1 MATLKDC
8 LDIPGSVLEKTFLN
22 ACKTG
27 EVDVVKDCI
36 LQGVNINCSSG
47 WPLRRAVRYHRDR
60 VWRYLLSF
68 PDLEVNLVNS
78 FGMSSLHTA
87 ARFSNGPAVSSLLA
101 SPLIHPNLRTKTG
114 ATALMVAAKYL
125 SRPALEL
132 LIKDQRVD
140 LGCVDEQNRN
150 VLQVAGVALLHV
162 DESLRTSICDVL
174 RLEINRRSTKRRK
187 LEAVHPEQ
195 ILVRHAREKLNKLI
209 SDLEDSQRL
218 EMVRFQENSEND
230 KKTFQDKQSEE
241 KENLILKIEEEERLF
256 LYNQD
261 VQRSKF
267 LSRMS
272 RRKFQFE
279 RMQQE
284 AGEEFLDS
292 EKRKLEDFKDKQS
305 RQKETLLISQK
316 SNFDDREEPI
326 SKTSLERKLCKS
338 LGGSVTDIA
347 AEIELHEDRLARPHM
362 TPCDR
367 PLASNQTLI
376 NCYTIP
382 GAGEA
387 AGPVASILC
396 RKLSCPPRMISDS
409 LTVTSTPPPSPVNL
423 FPRSGQRSYNSPI
436 LPEVSSDASL
446 NPSPVP
452 SLEFIPSHSDLAAS
466 IPDTCP
472 NIKALLALKV
482 INPAESD
489 EDLSVTQSPLH
500 HNYLTYPWRGHTTS
514 ELPPSFTTKSTPRLS
529 RKNTMEVVREES
541 DDESPG
547 ADIKERREERRS
559 LVERGRRERK
569 ITRPILLTAQ
579 NNQSSVTA
587 ESVII
592 VASQR
597 RNSENV
603 LSKDVMENETKCRVI

>member
-1 MATLKDC
+1 MATLTNCHDM
-8 LDIPGSVLEKTFLN
+8 PPVLERTFLN

-27 EVDVVKDCI
+27 EVEVVKDCI

-47 WPLRRAVRYHRDR
+47 WPLRRAVRYHKDR

-68 PDLEVNLVNS
+68 PDLEVNLANHY
-78 FGMSSLHTA
+78 GMTALHTA
-87 ARFSNGPAVSSLLA
+87 ARFGNGPAVSSLLA

-114 ATALMVAAKYL
+114 ANALMVAAKYL
-125 SRPALEL
+125 SRPAVEL

-140 LGCVDEQNRN
+140 LTCVDEQNRN
-150 VLQVAGVALLHV
+150 VMQVAGLALLQV
-162 DESLRTSICDVL
+162 DEALRTSISDIL
-174 RLEINRRSTKRRK
+174 RLEMNRRATKRRK
-187 LEAVHPEQ
+187 IEAVHPEQ

-218 EMVRFQENSEND
+218 EMVRFQENSENE

-241 KENLILKIEEEERLF
+241 KENFILKVEEEERLF

-292 EKRKLEDFKDKQS
+292 EKRKLEDFKDKLA
-305 RQKETLLISQK
+305 RQKETLLLSQK
-316 SNFDDREEPI
+316 CDDPI
-326 SKTSLERKLCKS
+326 CKTSLDRKLCKS

-347 AEIELHEDRLARPHM
+347 AEIERHEDRLARPHM

-367 PLASNQTLI
+367 PLASDQTTLI

-387 AGPVASILC
+387 AGPVASIIC
-396 RKLSCPPRMISDS
+396 RKLSCPPRMISDP
-409 LTVTSTPPPSPVNL
+409 LRVTSTPPPSPVNL
-423 FPRSGQRSYNSPI
+423 FPRSGQRSCNSPI
-436 LPEVSSDASL
+436 IQELSADPSL
-446 NPSPVP
+446 NSSPVP

-489 EDLSVTQSPLH
+489 EDLSVPQSPVLH

-547 ADIKERREERRS
+547 ADNKERREERRS

-569 ITRPILLTAQ
+569 ITRPILFAAH
-579 NNQSSVTA
+579 NNQLSVTA
-587 ESVII
+587 EPLRI
-592 VASQR
+592 VSSASQR
-597 RNSENV
+597 RHSETV
-603 LSKDVMENETKCRVI
+603 LLKDALEKDTKCRVI

>member
-8 LDIPGSVLEKTFLN
+8 QDGSVLEKTFLN

-68 PDLEVNLVNS
+68 PDLEVNLVNTY
-78 FGMSSLHTA
+78 GMSGLHTA
-87 ARFSNGPAVSSLLA
+87 ARFGNGPAVSSLLA

-114 ATALMVAAKYL
+114 ATALMVATKYL
-125 SRPALEL
+125 SRSAVEI

-150 VLQVAGVALLHV
+150 VLQVAGVALVHV
-162 DESLRTSICDVL
+162 DESLRTSICEVL
-174 RLEINRRSTKRRK
+174 RLEMNRRATKRRK

-241 KENLILKIEEEERLF
+241 KENFTLKIEEEERLF

-316 SNFDDREEPI
+316 SNCEDREEPI

-347 AEIELHEDRLARPHM
+347 AEIELHEDRLTRPHL
-362 TPCDR
+362 TPCDQ
-367 PLASNQTLI
+367 PLVSDQPLI
-376 NCYTIP
+376 SCYTIP
-382 GAGEA
+382 GAGEAA

-396 RKLSCPPRMISDS
+396 RKLSCPPRMISDP

-423 FPRSGQRSYNSPI
+423 FPRSGQRSCNSPI
-436 LPEVSSDASL
+436 SDASL

-489 EDLSVTQSPLH
+489 DDLSVTQSPVLH

-547 ADIKERREERRS
+547 ADTRERREERRS

-569 ITRPILLTAQ
+569 ITRPVLLAAAHH
-579 NNQSSVTA
+579 NNQSSVTTEA
-587 ESVII
+587 VRL

-603 LSKDVMENETKCRVI
+603 LLKDAMEDKEAKCRVI

>member
-1 MATLKDC
+1 MMATLKDSQ
-8 LDIPGSVLEKTFLN
+8 DTLERTFLN

-27 EVDVVKDCI
+27 EVEVVKDCI

-47 WPLRRAVRYHRDR
+47 WPLRRAVRYNKDR

-68 PDLEVNLVNS
+68 PDLDVNLVNPC
-78 FGMSSLHTA
+78 GMSALHTA
-87 ARFSNGPAVSSLLA
+87 ARYGNGTAVSSLLA

-114 ATALMVAAKYL
+114 ANALMVAAKYL
-125 SRPALEL
+125 SRPAVEL
-132 LIKDQRVD
+132 LVKDQRVD

-150 VLQVAGVALLHV
+150 VLQVAGVALLQV
-162 DESLRTSICDVL
+162 DESLRTGICDIL
-174 RLEINRRSTKRRK
+174 RLEMNRRATKRRK

-218 EMVRFQENSEND
+218 EMVRYQESSENE

-241 KENLILKIEEEERLF
+241 KENFILKIEEEERLF

-284 AGEEFLDS
+284 VGEDFLEA
-292 EKRKLEDFKDKQS
+292 EKRKLEDLKDKLA

-316 SNFDDREEPI
+316 CEDPSGK
-326 SKTSLERKLCKS
+326 SSLDRKLCKS

-347 AEIELHEDRLARPHM
+347 AEIERHEDRLAQPHM

-367 PLASNQTLI
+367 PLASHQTTLI
-376 NCYTIP
+376 NCYSIP

-387 AGPVASILC
+387 AGPMASNIC
-396 RKLSCPPRMISDS
+396 RKLSCPPRMISD
-409 LTVTSTPPPSPVNL
+409 LLRVTSTPPPSPVNL
-423 FPRSGQRSYNSPI
+423 FPRSGQRSCNSPI
-436 LPEVSSDASL
+436 SAEPSL
-446 NPSPVP
+446 NSSPVP
-452 SLEFIPSHSDLAAS
+452 SLEFIPSHSDLAAA

-489 EDLSVTQSPLH
+489 EDLSVPQSPVLH
-500 HNYLTYPWRGHTTS
+500 HSYLTYPWRGHTTS
-514 ELPPSFTTKSTPRLS
+514 ELPPCFTTKSTPRLS

-547 ADIKERREERRS
+547 SDNKERREERRS

-569 ITRPILLTAQ
+569 ITRPILLAAH
-579 NNQSSVTA
+579 NNQLSLST
-587 ESVII
+587 ESGRLVS
-592 VASQR
+592 SQR
-597 RNSENV
+597 RHSETV
-603 LSKDVMENETKCRVI
+603 SIKDTIEKDTKCRVI